1 MIIAIL
7 ETNAVS
13 SNPPSNGVS
22 YGKNNQTKVE
32 GVLNDWYNKANYGNA
47 SVAQILKGRIA
58 LIGEK
63 QVIGTYEALTLAS
76 QTKDTTAGVGDIL
89 SGKTVY
95 VNGSKITGSM
105 ANKGAVS
112 ETAISRGT
120 YIILVGYHNGS
131 GKVTASSCSTC
142 ESQGYWKVYKFEKK
156 LKKVWVNNLYFHF
169 DI

>member
-1 MIIAIL
+1 M
-7 ETNAVS
+7 
-13 SNPPSNGVS
+13 
-22 YGKNNQTKVE
+22 
-32 GVLNDWYNKANYGNA
+32 
-47 SVAQILKGRIA
+47 
-58 LIGEK
+58 
-63 QVIGTYEALTLAS
+63 AS

-156 LKKVWVNNLYFHF
+156 LKKV
-169 DI
+169 